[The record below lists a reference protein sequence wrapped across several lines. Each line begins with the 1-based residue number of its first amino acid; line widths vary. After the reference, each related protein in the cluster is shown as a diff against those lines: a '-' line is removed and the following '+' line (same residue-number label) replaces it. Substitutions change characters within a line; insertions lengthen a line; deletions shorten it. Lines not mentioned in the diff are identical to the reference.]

1 MATTDETLTAHQA
14 QIVRLIDAGF
24 TRWKIAELI
33 GTSEDAVRQS
43 IRRLCQRFDC
53 SMENLPT
60 VIDEE
65 LWISRREE
73 T

>member
-1 MATTDETLTAHQA
+1 MTTTDETLTAHQA

-53 SMENLPT
+53 SMENLPV

-65 LWISRREE
+65 LWITRREE